1 MSADEESS
9 SENTNSE
16 SEAIAAGMMNLAI
29 VCAHVWS
36 ASTEPFRPAGKL
48 HFLVSLLLWLS
59 AGTLKNLGR
68 TVGGIRH

>member
-9 SENTNSE
+9 SENINTE

-29 VCAHVWS
+29 VCAHVQS
-36 ASTEPFRPAGKL
+36 ALTLLFRPAGKL

-59 AGTLKNLGR
+59 VGLKNLGR
-68 TVGGIRH
+68 SIGGIRE

>member
-16 SEAIAAGMMNLAI
+16 SEAIAVGMMNLAI

-36 ASTEPFRPAGKL
+36 ASTEPFRPTGKL

-59 AGTLKNLGR
+59 AGLKNLGR